1 MRSRASGARNIESLQ
16 RRVNPSEG
24 PGERAGAGF
33 FQDLG
38 VNKRVKGMPRKR
50 SSRAPV
56 DPNFEREAQKY
67 ENPIAS
73 RELILD
79 RLADSGHP
87 LSFEEIAGLVAIES
101 EEQTEALRR
110 RLRAMERDGQVLC
123 NRRGSYLP
131 VKQADLIRGRV
142 IGHPDGFGFLV
153 PDDQSDDLF
162 LSPRQMRGVLHGDHV
177 LGRVMGVDHRGRRE
191 GGIVEILERGSEQ
204 VVGRIR
210 VEDGVGIVTPDNKRI
225 THDILIPPDGLG
237 QAGDDQIVVVRIR
250 PQASRKARL
259 RGEVVEVLGEHMAPG
274 MEIDIAIRAHGLPF
288 QWPDEVTAAADRFGA
303 EVPASARKGRL
314 DLRKKPLVTIDGADA
329 RDFDDALFCED
340 MEGGWRL
347 WVAIADVSHYVEKE
361 GALDREAR
369 NRGTSVYFPKQVI
382 PMLPEVLS
390 NGLCSLNP
398 EVERLCMVC
407 EMEIGRRGALRNY
420 RFHEGVMRSHA
431 RLTYTEVAAMLVD
444 GDADLRARHKKLL
457 PHLER
462 LYAVFKALNGARN
475 RRGAID
481 FDSSETRIEFG
492 PERKIERIV
501 PVERTDAHRLVEECM
516 IAANVSAARFL
527 KKKKLPTLYR
537 LHDQPP
543 AEKLNDL
550 RDFLSGVGMTLAGG
564 DTPRPADY
572 AAVLRAAADRP
583 DKQLIQTVVLRSL
596 SQAVYG
602 PGVSGHFGLALEDYA
617 HFTSPIRRYPDL
629 LVHRGI
635 RHLLRKGKASDFVYS
650 HLEMETLG
658 EHCSMTERRAD
669 DATRDAI
676 SWLKAEYM
684 EDKVGDV
691 FDGVVSGVTGF
702 GLFVEIVDVFIDGLV
717 HVTSLDNDFYH
728 FDPIRHR
735 LTGERGGRVFRI
747 GDRLRVQ
754 VIRVSL
760 DDRKIDLRLVDDEPS
775 AQSGAKRRGKSK
787 SAVQGPRGQP
797 PKRAARQRG
806 ASSAEAEGD
815 PNPDHATSGPARSRS
830 KRERSAATGTS
841 VSAAPEARRQRE
853 KTASASEVGLPEAEP
868 SQPPAAASPTGAA
881 NARPPRRRSRASGR
895 ATSAAA
901 VTDPRTARPDEA
913 TVADQAPEHD
923 GPAPR
928 RRRRRTPPEGEV
940 ALLIRPSARS
950 KPDTDPAQ
958 EPPAED
964 AASAEGRPKT
974 ETGRRRTGRR
984 RRRDS

>member
-1 MRSRASGARNIESLQ
+1 
-16 RRVNPSEG
+16 
-24 PGERAGAGF
+24 
-33 FQDLG
+33 
-38 VNKRVKGMPRKR
+38 MPRKR
-50 SSRAPV
+50 SNRPPV

-73 RELILD
+73 RELILESVVE
-79 RLADSGHP
+79 AGNP
-87 LSFEEIAGLVAIES
+87 LEFEEIAKRLGITS

-110 RLRAMERDGQVLC
+110 RLRAMERDGQLLC
-123 NRRGSYLP
+123 NRRGAYLP
-131 VKQADLIRGRV
+131 VEQADLLRGRV

-162 LSPRQMRGVLHGDHV
+162 LSPRQMRGVLHGDRV

-191 GGIVEILERGSEQ
+191 GGIIEILERGSEQ

-210 VEDGVGIVTPDNKRI
+210 IEDGVGVVTPDNKRI

-237 QAGDDQIVVVRIR
+237 AAGDDQIVVVRIR

-288 QWPDEVTAAADRFGA
+288 HWPDEVTAAADRFGA
-303 EVPASARKGRL
+303 DVPAAARKGRL
-314 DLRKKPLVTIDGADA
+314 DLRKKPLVTIDGEDA
-329 RDFDDALFCED
+329 RDFDDALYCEE

-347 WVAIADVSHYVEKE
+347 WVAIADVSHYVDRD
-361 GALDREAR
+361 GALDKEAR

-398 EVERLCMVC
+398 DVERLCMVC
-407 EMEIGRRGALRNY
+407 EMEIGKRGALRSFG
-420 RFHEGVMRSHA
+420 FHEGVMRSHA
-431 RLTYTEVAAMLVD
+431 RLTYTQVAAMLVD
-444 GDADLRARHKKLL
+444 GDEALRKQHAELL

-462 LYAVFKALNGARN
+462 LHAVFKVLNAARN

-481 FDSSETRIEFG
+481 FDSTETRIEFG

-516 IAANVSAARFL
+516 IAANVSAAKFL
-527 KKKKLPTLYR
+527 KKHKVPALYR
-537 LHDQPP
+537 IHDQPP
-543 AEKLNDL
+543 TEKIDDL
-550 RDFLSGVGMTLAGG
+550 RDFLSGVGLTLAGG
-564 DTPRPADY
+564 DEPTPAHY

-602 PGVSGHFGLALEDYA
+602 PGLSGHFGLALDDYA

-635 RHLLRKGKASDFVYS
+635 RHVLRTGKAAGFAYS
-650 HLEMETLG
+650 HTEMETLG
-658 EHCSMTERRAD
+658 EHCSMAERRAD

-676 SWLKAEYM
+676 AWLKAEYM

-735 LTGERGGRVFRI
+735 LTGERGGRTFRI
-747 GDRLRVQ
+747 GDRLKVQ
-754 VIRVSL
+754 VTRVSL
-760 DDRKIDLRLVDDEPS
+760 DDRKIDLRLVDEEGRATEAAPRKPRREATGARRDSDEGRKP
-775 AQSGAKRRGKSK
+775 GRRGRRGRKSEAPARAHEA
-787 SAVQGPRGQP
+787 SAKETAAPPQP
-797 PKRAARQRG
+797 PDVPQPVKAEARPEAKPKGRRRRSPSTDAVDSAPAVPQTPAPRHVPAAAR
-806 ASSAEAEGD
+806 
-815 PNPDHATSGPARSRS
+815 
-830 KRERSAATGTS
+830 
-841 VSAAPEARRQRE
+841 
-853 KTASASEVGLPEAEP
+853 EAEP
-868 SQPPAAASPTGAA
+868 VESPPA
-881 NARPPRRRSRASGR
+881 
-895 ATSAAA
+895 
-901 VTDPRTARPDEA
+901 
-913 TVADQAPEHD
+913 PE
-923 GPAPR
+923 PPR
-928 RRRRRTPPEGEV
+928 RRRRRAEPQGEV
-940 ALLIRPSARS
+940 AMLIRPSS
-950 KPDTDPAQ
+950 KP
-958 EPPAED
+958 
-964 AASAEGRPKT
+964 RPKVKETQT
-974 ETGRRRTGRR
+974 EAPAPDDSPAGSGRRRSGRR
-984 RRRDS
+984 RRQDSDS

>member
-1 MRSRASGARNIESLQ
+1 
-16 RRVNPSEG
+16 
-24 PGERAGAGF
+24 
-33 FQDLG
+33 
-38 VNKRVKGMPRKR
+38 MPRKR
-50 SSRAPV
+50 SNRPPV

-73 RELILD
+73 RELILESVVE
-79 RLADSGHP
+79 AGNP
-87 LSFEEIAGLVAIES
+87 LEFEEIAKRLGIES

-110 RLRAMERDGQVLC
+110 RLRAMERDGQLLC
-123 NRRGSYLP
+123 NRRGAYLP
-131 VKQADLIRGRV
+131 VEQADLLRGRV

-162 LSPRQMRGVLHGDHV
+162 LSPRQMRGVLHGDRV

-191 GGIVEILERGSEQ
+191 GGIIEILERGSEQ

-210 VEDGVGIVTPDNKRI
+210 IEDGVGVVTPDNKRI

-237 QAGDDQIVVVRIR
+237 AAGDDQIVVVRIR

-288 QWPDEVTAAADRFGA
+288 HWPDEVTAAADRFGTD
-303 EVPASARKGRL
+303 VPAAARKGRL
-314 DLRKKPLVTIDGADA
+314 DLRKKPLVTIDGEDA
-329 RDFDDALFCED
+329 RDFDDALYCEEMD
-340 MEGGWRL
+340 GGWRL
-347 WVAIADVSHYVEKE
+347 WVAIADVSHYVDRD
-361 GALDREAR
+361 GALDKEAR

-398 EVERLCMVC
+398 DVERLCMVC
-407 EMEIGRRGALRNY
+407 EMEIGKRGALRSFG
-420 RFHEGVMRSHA
+420 FHEGVMLSHA
-431 RLTYTEVAAMLVD
+431 RLTYTQVAAMLVD
-444 GDADLRARHKKLL
+444 GDQALRKQHAKLL

-462 LYAVFKALNGARN
+462 LHAVFKVLNAARN

-481 FDSSETRIEFG
+481 FDSTETRIEFG

-516 IAANVSAARFL
+516 IAANVSAAKFL
-527 KKKKLPTLYR
+527 KKHKVPALYR
-537 LHDQPP
+537 IHDQPP
-543 AEKLNDL
+543 TEKIDDL
-550 RDFLSGVGMTLAGG
+550 RDFLSGVGLTLDGG
-564 DTPRPADY
+564 DEPAPAHY

-602 PGVSGHFGLALEDYA
+602 PGLSGHFGLALDDYA

-635 RHLLRKGKASDFVYS
+635 RHVLRTGKAAGFAYS
-650 HLEMETLG
+650 HNEMETLG
-658 EHCSMTERRAD
+658 EHCSMAERRAD

-676 SWLKAEYM
+676 AWLKAEYM

-735 LTGERGGRVFRI
+735 LTGERGGRTFRI
-747 GDRLRVQ
+747 GDRLKVQ
-754 VIRVSL
+754 VTRVSL
-760 DDRKIDLRLVDDEPS
+760 DDRKIDLRLVDEEGRATEAAPRKPRREEAGARRESDDGRKPGRGGRRGRKSEASAREREVSAKETAAPPQPSVVPKPAKAEAWPEAKPKGRRRRSPATDAVDSAPS
-775 AQSGAKRRGKSK
+775 A
-787 SAVQGPRGQP
+787 PRTP
-797 PKRAARQRG
+797 VPRHV
-806 ASSAEAEGD
+806 
-815 PNPDHATSGPARSRS
+815 P
-830 KRERSAATGTS
+830 AAT
-841 VSAAPEARRQRE
+841 R
-853 KTASASEVGLPEAEP
+853 EAEP
-868 SQPPAAASPTGAA
+868 VESPPA
-881 NARPPRRRSRASGR
+881 
-895 ATSAAA
+895 
-901 VTDPRTARPDEA
+901 
-913 TVADQAPEHD
+913 PE
-923 GPAPR
+923 PPR
-928 RRRRRTPPEGEV
+928 RRRRRAEPQGEV
-940 ALLIRPSARS
+940 AMLIRPSS
-950 KPDTDPAQ
+950 KPKPEVKETQAEAPAG
-958 EPPAED
+958 D
-964 AASAEGRPKT
+964 DSAAGS
-974 ETGRRRTGRR
+974 GRRRSGRR
-984 RRRDS
+984 RRRDSDS

>member
-1 MRSRASGARNIESLQ
+1 
-16 RRVNPSEG
+16 
-24 PGERAGAGF
+24 
-33 FQDLG
+33 
-38 VNKRVKGMPRKR
+38 MPRKR
-50 SSRAPV
+50 SNRPPV

-73 RELILD
+73 RELILESVIE
-79 RLADSGHP
+79 AGNP
-87 LSFEEIAGLVAIES
+87 LEFEEIAERLGIVS

-110 RLRAMERDGQVLC
+110 RLRAMERDGQLLC
-123 NRRGSYLP
+123 NRRGAYLP
-131 VKQADLIRGRV
+131 VEQADLLRGRV

-162 LSPRQMRGVLHGDHV
+162 LSPRQMRGVLHGDRV

-191 GGIVEILERGSEQ
+191 GGIIEILERGSEQ

-210 VEDGVGIVTPDNKRI
+210 IEDGVGVVTPDNKRI

-237 QAGDDQIVVVRIR
+237 VAGDDQIVVVRIR

-303 EVPASARKGRL
+303 EVPAAARKGRL

-329 RDFDDALFCED
+329 RDFDDALYCE
-340 MEGGWRL
+340 ETNAGWRL
-347 WVAIADVSHYVEKE
+347 WVAIADVSHYVERE
-361 GALDREAR
+361 GALDKEAR

-398 EVERLCMVC
+398 DVERLCMVC
-407 EMEIGRRGALRNY
+407 EMEIGKRGALRSFT
-420 RFHEGVMRSHA
+420 FHEGVMRSHA
-431 RLTYTEVAAMLVD
+431 RLTYTQVAAMLVD
-444 GDADLRARHKKLL
+444 GDESLRKQHAKLL

-462 LYAVFKALNGARN
+462 LHAVFKVLNAARN

-481 FDSSETRIEFG
+481 FDSTETRIEFG

-516 IAANVSAARFL
+516 IAANVSAAKFL
-527 KKKKLPTLYR
+527 KKHKVPALYR
-537 LHDQPP
+537 IHDQPP
-543 AEKLNDL
+543 TEKIDDL
-550 RDFLSGVGMTLAGG
+550 RDFLSGVGLTLDGG
-564 DTPRPADY
+564 DEPTPTHY
-572 AAVLRAAADRP
+572 SAVLRAAADRP

-602 PGVSGHFGLALEDYA
+602 PGLSGHFGLALDDYA

-635 RHLLRKGKASDFVYS
+635 RHVLRSGKIAGFAYS
-650 HLEMETLG
+650 HSDMETLG
-658 EHCSMTERRAD
+658 EHCSMAERRAD

-676 SWLKAEYM
+676 AWLKAEYM

-735 LTGERGGRVFRI
+735 LTGERGGRTFRI
-747 GDRLRVQ
+747 GDRLKVQ
-754 VIRVSL
+754 VTRVSL
-760 DDRKIDLRLVDDEPS
+760 DDRKIDLRLVDE
-775 AQSGAKRRGKSK
+775 
-787 SAVQGPRGQP
+787 
-797 PKRAARQRG
+797 
-806 ASSAEAEGD
+806 E
-815 PNPDHATSGPARSRS
+815 
-830 KRERSAATGTS
+830 
-841 VSAAPEARRQRE
+841 
-853 KTASASEVGLPEAEP
+853 
-868 SQPPAAASPTGAA
+868 
-881 NARPPRRRSRASGR
+881 GR
-895 ATSAAA
+895 ATDAAPRKPKREAAGAGREAGDGRKQGRRGRRGRKPEAPAPRDDEASAQEADA
-901 VTDPRTARPDEA
+901 PPQPANVPEPTKAEARPEA
-913 TVADQAPEHD
+913 KPKGRRRRNPPADAVDSTPSAPQTPAPRQAPRQAPVAPREAESTESP
-923 GPAPR
+923 PAPEPPR
-928 RRRRRTPPEGEV
+928 RRRRRAEPQGEV
-940 ALLIRPSARS
+940 AMLIRPSS
-950 KPDTDPAQ
+950 KTKPEVKEIQAETPAG
-958 EPPAED
+958 D
-964 AASAEGRPKT
+964 DSAAGS
-974 ETGRRRTGRR
+974 GRRRSGRR
-984 RRRDS
+984 RRRDSDS

>member
-1 MRSRASGARNIESLQ
+1 
-16 RRVNPSEG
+16 
-24 PGERAGAGF
+24 
-33 FQDLG
+33 
-38 VNKRVKGMPRKR
+38 MPRKR
-50 SSRAPV
+50 SSRAPA

-79 RLADSGHP
+79 RLAEAGNP
-87 LSFEEIAGLVAIES
+87 LAFEEIAARVGIDS
-101 EEQTEALRR
+101 EEHLEALRR
-110 RLRAMERDGQVLC
+110 RLRAMERDGQLLC

-131 VKQADLIRGRV
+131 VNQADLIRGRV

-153 PDDQSDDLF
+153 PDDQSSDLF
-162 LSPRQMRGVLHGDHV
+162 LSPRQMRGVLHGDRV

-191 GGIVEILERGSEQ
+191 GAIIELLERGSDQ

-225 THDILIPPDGLG
+225 AHDILIPPDGLG
-237 QAGDDQIVVVRIR
+237 DAGDDQIVVVRIR

-259 RGEVVEVLGEHMAPG
+259 RGEVIEVLGEHMAPG
-274 MEIDIAIRAHGLPF
+274 MEIDIAVRAHGLPF
-288 QWPDEVTAAADRFGA
+288 QWPDEVTAAADHFGA
-303 EVPASARKGRL
+303 KVPASARKGRL
-314 DLRKKPLVTIDGADA
+314 DLRSKPLVTIDGADA
-329 RDFDDALFCED
+329 RDFDDALFCEEV
-340 MEGGWRL
+340 EGGWRL

-369 NRGTSVYFPKQVI
+369 NRGTSVYFPEQVI

-407 EMEIGRRGALRNY
+407 EMEIGKRGALRSY

-431 RLTYTEVAAMLVD
+431 RLTYTKVAAMLVD
-444 GDADLRARHKKLL
+444 GDPELREQYAAVV

-462 LYAVFKALNGARN
+462 LHAVFKALHAARN

-481 FDSSETRIEFG
+481 FDSTETRIEFG

-527 KKKKLPTLYR
+527 KKHKLPTLFR
-537 LHDQPP
+537 LHDRPP
-543 AEKLNDL
+543 SQKLDDL
-550 RDFLSGVGMTLAGG
+550 RDFLSGVGLTLEGG
-564 DTPRPADY
+564 DEPTPAHY
-572 AAVLRAAADRP
+572 SAVLRAAADRP

-602 PGVSGHFGLALEDYA
+602 PALGGHFGLALADYA

-635 RHLLRKGKASDFVYS
+635 RHLLRKGKASDFAYS
-650 HLEMETLG
+650 HGDMESLG

-669 DATRDAI
+669 DATRDAVA
-676 SWLKAEYM
+676 WLKAEYM
-684 EDKVGDV
+684 QDKVGDV

-728 FDPIRHR
+728 FDPVRHR

-754 VIRVSL
+754 VVRVSL
-760 DDRKIDLRLVDDEPS
+760 DDRKIDLRLVDEKPPEGERKPRRKQ
-775 AQSGAKRRGKSK
+775 AGGGEAESGAPGRASGRRGRK
-787 SAVQGPRGQP
+787 
-797 PKRAARQRG
+797 PKPEKADSGAPASQQR
-806 ASSAEAEGD
+806 
-815 PNPDHATSGPARSRS
+815 
-830 KRERSAATGTS
+830 
-841 VSAAPEARRQRE
+841 APEAPP
-853 KTASASEVGLPEAEP
+853 PETPAPPKP
-868 SQPPAAASPTGAA
+868 SSTRS
-881 NARPPRRRSRASGR
+881 RPPRRRSGEGGASADTGAEAPR
-895 ATSAAA
+895 PQPAAA
-901 VTDPRTARPDEA
+901 KESAPAPDAKTEPL
-913 TVADQAPEHD
+913 T
-923 GPAPR
+923 PAESTPR
-928 RRRRRTPPEGEV
+928 RRRRRTQPEGEV
-940 ALLIRPSARS
+940 AMLIRPSGRAKS
-950 KPDTDPAQ
+950 EPDTAGA
-958 EPPAED
+958 AETDD
-964 AASAEGRPKT
+964 AGAGKDGGEGGSRK
-974 ETGRRRTGRR
+974 RSSRR
-984 RRRDS
+984 RRRSS